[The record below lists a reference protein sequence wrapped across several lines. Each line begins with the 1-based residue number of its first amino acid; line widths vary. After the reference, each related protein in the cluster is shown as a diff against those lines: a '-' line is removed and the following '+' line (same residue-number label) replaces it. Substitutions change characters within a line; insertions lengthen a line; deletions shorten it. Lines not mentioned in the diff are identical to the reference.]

1 MNQNTAKPVK
11 VLIVDDQR
19 DLLMTAGILL
29 RSEGF
34 EVRLAEKG
42 SEAAEAAHEFK
53 PDVILLDIDMPDK
66 NGLQVALELKKRFG
80 AACPVLVALTGH
92 KSEAARRLTK
102 RTGFR
107 HHVTKPYDFDA
118 LVRLVTSLGREAA
131 APT

>member
-1 MNQNTAKPVK
+1 MNQNAAKPVK

-34 EVRLAEKG
+34 EVLTTEKG
-42 SEAAEAAHEFK
+42 TEAAAAAQEFK
-53 PDVILLDIDMPDK
+53 PDVILLDIDMPDR
-66 NGLQVALELKKRFG
+66 NGLQVALELKKLFG
-80 AACPVLVALTGH
+80 DKCPVLVALTGH
-92 KSEAARRLTK
+92 KSDAARRLTA

-118 LVRLVTSLGREAA
+118 LIRLVTSLGREAV

>member
-1 MNQNTAKPVK
+1 MSQESAKPVK

-34 EVRLAEKG
+34 EVLLSEKG
-42 SEAAEAAHEFK
+42 AEVAAVAQEFK
-53 PDVILLDIDMPDK
+53 PDVVLLDIDMPDK
-66 NGLQVALELKKRFG
+66 NGLQVALELKKLFG
-80 AACPVLVALTGH
+80 AHCPVLVALTGH

-131 APT
+131 APS

>member
-1 MNQNTAKPVK
+1 MSAEIAKPVK

-42 SEAAEAAHEFK
+42 TEAAAAAQEFK
-53 PDVILLDIDMPDK
+53 PDVILLDIEMPDR
-66 NGLQVALELKKRFG
+66 NGLQVALELKQRFG
-80 AACPVLVALTGH
+80 DKCPVLVALTGH
-92 KSEAARRLTK
+92 NSEAARRLTA

-107 HHVTKPYDFDA
+107 HHVSKPYDFDA
-118 LVRLVTSLGREAA
+118 LIRLVTSLGREAA
-131 APT
+131 APS